1 LVTEE
6 KELIDRLSKGDMA
19 AFRELVEEYK
29 KKMYYFALDMVG
41 DPADAEDISQ
51 EVFLKV
57 FRGFKT
63 FKQDAKLSSWLY
75 RIAYN
80 ASIDH
85 LRRKALTPE
94 SVEDEILDISSAGF
108 SESPASLDPART
120 AENRLISARVERA
133 LQKVSARERTVFLLR
148 HYNDLMLDEIAE
160 TMQISVGSVKSYL
173 FRCLRKLQ
181 KELAVPG
188 TPGQMEVSDE
198 GL

>member
-1 LVTEE
+1 VTEE
-6 KELIDRLSKGDMA
+6 KELIDRLSKGDMP
-19 AFRELVEEYK
+19 AFRELVEAYK

-41 DPADAEDISQ
+41 DPAEAEDVSQ
-51 EVFLKV
+51 EVFLRV

-63 FKQDAKLSSWLY
+63 FKRDARLSSWIY

-80 ASIDH
+80 TAIDH
-85 LRRKALTPE
+85 LRRKSLAPQT
-94 SVEDEILDISSAGF
+94 VEDEILDTGSAGF
-108 SESPASLDPART
+108 SEATSSPDPAQM
-120 AENRLISARVERA
+120 AENRLLSAQVERA
-133 LQKVSARERTVFLLR
+133 LQKVSSHERTVFLLR

-181 KELAVPG
+181 KEIDVPRR
-188 TPGQMEVSDE
+188 PGQTEVSDE

>member
-1 LVTEE
+1 VTEE
-6 KELIDRLSKGDMA
+6 KELIDRLSRGDMA
-19 AFRELVEEYK
+19 AFRELVEAYK
-29 KKMYYFALDMVG
+29 KKMYYFALDMVR

-57 FRGFKT
+57 FRGFRT
-63 FKQDAKLSSWLY
+63 FKRDAKLSSWLY

-85 LRRKALTPE
+85 LRRKSLAPE
-94 SVEDEILDISSAGF
+94 PTEDEILDVARPGF
-108 SESPASLDPART
+108 GESPGSPDPART
-120 AENRLISARVERA
+120 AENRLLSAQVERA

-148 HYNDLMLDEIAE
+148 HYNNLMLEEIAE
-160 TMQISVGSVKSYL
+160 TMQISIGSVKSYL

-188 TPGQMEVSDE
+188 TPVQMEVSDE
-198 GL
+198 SL

>member
-1 LVTEE
+1 VTEE
-6 KELIDRLSKGDMA
+6 KELIDRLFKGEMS
-19 AFRELVEEYK
+19 AFRELVEAYK

-63 FKQDAKLSSWLY
+63 FKRDAKLSSWLY

-85 LRRKALTPE
+85 LRRKSLAPE
-94 SVEDEILDISSAGF
+94 AVEDETLDVASAGF
-108 SESPASLDPART
+108 SESPASADPART
-120 AENRLISARVERA
+120 AESRLLSARVERA
-133 LQKVSARERTVFLLR
+133 LQKVSQQERTVFLLR
-148 HYNDLMLDEIAE
+148 HYNELMLEEIAE
-160 TMQISVGSVKSYL
+160 TMQISIGSVKSYL

-188 TPGQMEVSDE
+188 KPRQMEVSDE
-198 GL
+198 RL

>member
-1 LVTEE
+1 MTEE
-6 KELIDRLSKGDMA
+6 KELIDRLSKGDTA
-19 AFRELVEEYK
+19 AFRELVEAYK

-51 EVFLKV
+51 EVFLKA

-63 FKQDAKLSSWLY
+63 FKRDAKLSSWLY

-80 ASIDH
+80 TSVDH
-85 LRRKALTPE
+85 LRRRSLTPE
-94 SVEDEILDISSAGF
+94 AVEDSILDVSSAGF
-108 SESPASLDPART
+108 SESPTSPDPART
-120 AENRLISARVERA
+120 AENRLLEARVEKA
-133 LQKVSARERTVFLLR
+133 LQKVSSRERTVFLLR

-188 TPGQMEVSDE
+188 TEGQMEVTDE

>member
-1 LVTEE
+1 MTEE
-6 KELIDRLSKGDMA
+6 TELIDRLSRSDMT

-41 DPADAEDISQ
+41 NPPDAEDISQ
-51 EVFLKV
+51 EVFLKA

-63 FKQDAKLSSWLY
+63 FKRDAKLSSWLY

-85 LRRKALTPE
+85 LRRKSLTPE
-94 SVEDEILDISSAGF
+94 PVEDSVLDVASAGF
-108 SESPASLDPART
+108 SESPASQDPART
-120 AENRLISARVERA
+120 AENRLLSARVERA

-148 HYNDLMLDEIAE
+148 HYNDMMLEEIAE
-160 TMQISVGSVKSYL
+160 TMQISIGSVKSYL

-188 TPGQMEVSDE
+188 TAGQMEVTDE

>member
-1 LVTEE
+1 MTEE
-6 KELIDRLSKGDMA
+6 KELIDRLSKGDTA

-29 KKMYYFALDMVG
+29 KKMYYLALDMVG
-41 DPADAEDISQ
+41 NPADAEDISQ
-51 EVFLKV
+51 EVFLKA

-63 FKQDAKLSSWLY
+63 FKRDAKLSSWLY

-80 ASIDH
+80 TSVDH
-85 LRRKALTPE
+85 LRRRSLTPE
-94 SVEDEILDISSAGF
+94 AVEDSVLDVSSAGF
-108 SESPASLDPART
+108 SESPASPDPARA
-120 AENRLISARVERA
+120 AENRLLGARIERA
-133 LQKVSARERTVFLLR
+133 LQKVSPRERTVFLLR

-188 TPGQMEVSDE
+188 TAGQMEVTDE

>member
-1 LVTEE
+1 VTEE
-6 KELIDRLSKGDMA
+6 KELIDRLTRGDMA

-29 KKMYYFALDMVG
+29 KKMYHFALDMVRN
-41 DPADAEDISQ
+41 PADAEDISQ
-51 EVFLKV
+51 EVFLKA

-63 FKQDAKLSSWLY
+63 FKRDAKLSSWLY

-85 LRRKALTPE
+85 LRKKSLAPLG
-94 SVEDEILDISSAGF
+94 VEDIVLDVSSSGF
-108 SESPASLDPART
+108 SDSPASPDPART
-120 AENRLISARVERA
+120 AENRLLQARVERA
-133 LQKVSARERTVFLLR
+133 LQKVSDRERTVFLLR

-173 FRCLRKLQ
+173 FRCLRKIQ

-188 TPGQMEVSDE
+188 TPEQMEVPDE

>member
-1 LVTEE
+1 LTEE
-6 KELIDRLSKGDMA
+6 KELIDRLSKGDMS
-19 AFRELVEEYK
+19 AFRELVEAYK
-29 KKMYYFALDMVG
+29 KKMYYFALDLVG

-51 EVFLKV
+51 EVFLKM

-63 FKQDAKLSSWLY
+63 FKRDAKLSSWLY

-85 LRRKALTPE
+85 LRRKSLAPE
-94 SVEDEILDISSAGF
+94 AVEDETLDVASAGF
-108 SESPASLDPART
+108 SESAVSPDPART
-120 AENRLISARVERA
+120 AESRLLSAQVEKA
-133 LQKVSARERTVFLLR
+133 LQKVSDRERTVFLLR

-160 TMQISVGSVKSYL
+160 TMQISIGSVKSYL

-188 TPGQMEVSDE
+188 MPGQMEVSDE
-198 GL
+198 GM

>member
-1 LVTEE
+1 MTEE
-6 KELIDRLSKGDMA
+6 KELIDRLSKGDMS
-19 AFRELVEEYK
+19 AFRDLVEAYK

-41 DPADAEDISQ
+41 DPADAEDVSQ

-80 ASIDH
+80 TAIDH
-85 LRRKALTPE
+85 LRRKSLAPE
-94 SVEDEILDISSAGF
+94 PAEDEVLDGAKAGF
-108 SESPASLDPART
+108 SEAPSSPDPARA
-120 AENRLISARVERA
+120 AESRLLGAQVEKA
-133 LQKVSARERTVFLLR
+133 LQKVSSRERTVFLLR

-181 KELAVPG
+181 KELA
-188 TPGQMEVSDE
+188 TPATPRQMEVSDE

>member
-1 LVTEE
+1 MTEE
-6 KELIDRLSKGDMA
+6 KELIDRLSKGDMP
-19 AFRELVEEYK
+19 AFRELVEAYK

-63 FKQDAKLSSWLY
+63 FKRDAKLSSWLY

-85 LRRKALTPE
+85 LRRKSLAPE
-94 SVEDEILDISSAGF
+94 AVEDETLDVASAGF
-108 SESPASLDPART
+108 SEPPASTDPART
-120 AENRLISARVERA
+120 AESRLLGARVEKA
-133 LQKVSARERTVFLLR
+133 LQKVSERERTVFVLR
-148 HYNDLMLDEIAE
+148 HYNDLMLNEIAE
-160 TMQISVGSVKSYL
+160 TMQISMGSVKSYL
-173 FRCLRKLQ
+173 FRCLWKLK
-181 KELAVPG
+181 KELTVPEA
-188 TPGQMEVSDE
+188 PGPMEVSDE

>member
-1 LVTEE
+1 VTEE
-6 KELIDRLSKGDMA
+6 KELIDRLSRGDMA
-19 AFRELVEEYK
+19 AFRELVEAYK
-29 KKMYYFALDMVG
+29 KKMYHFALDMVG

-63 FKQDAKLSSWLY
+63 FKRDAKLSSWLY

-85 LRRKALTPE
+85 LRRKSLAPDP
-94 SVEDEILDISSAGF
+94 VEDAVLDAASAGF
-108 SESPASLDPART
+108 SESPSSPDPART
-120 AENRLISARVERA
+120 AENRLLRARVEKA
-133 LQKVSARERTVFLLR
+133 LQKVSPRERTVFLLR

-181 KELAVPG
+181 KELAVPES
-188 TPGQMEVSDE
+188 PGQMEVSDE
-198 GL
+198 GM